1 MRNKTERLFKKM
13 SNTAFDVAA
22 APMFIVA
29 FGFPVLIF
37 AVAVLIAVWA
47 VSRIIRINKKNK
59 EGSHKK

>member
-37 AVAVLIAVWA
+37 AVEVLIAVWA
-47 VSRIIRINKKNK
+47 VSRINRINKMDK